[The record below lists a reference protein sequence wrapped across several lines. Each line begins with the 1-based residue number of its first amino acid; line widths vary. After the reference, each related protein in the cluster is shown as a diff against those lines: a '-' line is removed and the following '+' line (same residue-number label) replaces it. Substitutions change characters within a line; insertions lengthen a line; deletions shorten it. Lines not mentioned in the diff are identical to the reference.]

1 MPRIMTAL
9 RLPERT
15 RKLMA
20 AISERTGFSLTQV
33 VIHAVEFFAEKYGI
47 TLPPSE

>member
-1 MPRIMTAL
+1 MPGKMTSI

-15 RKLMA
+15 RRLMA

-33 VIHAVEFFAEKYGI
+33 VIHAVELLAEKYNVK
-47 TLPPSE
+47 LPDS